1 MNYQTV
7 LLKALRKAYRIANSD
22 SSKFGRNWKMF
33 SNKQYANDL
42 IFQYL
47 TSEESC
53 MISRIGST
61 ESHCV
66 TNYLGVTQKD
76 KYKSTSSYIREQTP
90 PWWWE
95 QDIINTM
102 QLWSGF
108 FPANVEYIERFCV
121 LFLEDL
127 REIDLLGSW
136 LKQETFFKEQLAHSN
151 KVVLEDLEPFFCEN
165 PWTRALKG
173 KKVLVVHPFTETIV
187 SQYKKR
193 HLLFKNDLLPV
204 FDLKTVTAVQ
214 SVAGAKTDYK
224 DWFEALDYMKDQ
236 IDAEDYDIAIIGAGA
251 YGLPLAAHVKRM
263 GKKAVHLA
271 GATQL
276 LFGIKGKRWE
286 EYIVWPYTNLFNKH
300 WVRPAPNEQPKNANK
315 VEDACYW

>member
-1 MNYQTV
+1 
-7 LLKALRKAYRIANSD
+7 
-22 SSKFGRNWKMF
+22 
-33 SNKQYANDL
+33 
-42 IFQYL
+42 
-47 TSEESC
+47 

>member
-1 MNYQTV
+1 MNYQAI
-7 LLKALRKAYRIANSD
+7 LLKALRKSYRIMNPD
-22 SSKFGRNWKMF
+22 SSYFGRNWKMF
-33 SNKQYANDL
+33 SNKHYANEL
-42 IFQYL
+42 IYQTL
-47 TSEESC
+47 IADQPC

-66 TNYLGVTQKD
+66 TNYLGVTQPD
-76 KYKSTSSYIREQTP
+76 RFRSTNKYIKEQAP

-95 QDIINTM
+95 KDIINTM

-108 FPANVEYIERFCV
+108 FPANVEYIQRFCK
-121 LFLEDL
+121 LFLTDM
-127 REIDLLGSW
+127 REIDVLGSW
-136 LKQETFFKEQLAHSN
+136 LKQEIFFDEQLKNSK
-151 KVVLEDLEPFFCEN
+151 KVVLEDLEPFFCTN
-165 PWTRALKG
+165 PWTRALEG
-173 KKVLVVHPFTETIV
+173 KKVLVVHPFTTTIE
-187 SQYKKR
+187 SQYEKR
-193 HLLFKNDLLPV
+193 HLLFENNLLPN
-204 FDLKTVTAVQ
+204 FELTTVKAVQ
-214 SVAGAKTDYK
+214 SVAGAETEFK
-224 DWFEALDYMKDQ
+224 DWFEALDSMKNK

-286 EYIVWPYTNLFNKH
+286 EYIVWPYTNLFNEH
-300 WVRPAPNEQPKNANK
+300 WVRPASNEQPQNASK